1 MFVKDKDAV
10 ICDLAETYHIYNYKE
25 LPCSR
30 VALFAV
36 GLRENSRIKTKMS
49 NLKYSLDTTMLAAIL
64 DRLSI
69 LVWFNTE
76 DGRKGV
82 NRPVMITDKLYKS
95 DDDRNE
101 SDIMA
106 FDTPEEY
113 ESYRNAILGEG

>member
-1 MFVKDKDAV
+1 
-10 ICDLAETYHIYNYKE
+10 
-25 LPCSR
+25 
-30 VALFAV
+30 
-36 GLRENSRIKTKMS
+36 
-49 NLKYSLDTTMLAAIL
+49 MLAAIL

>member
-95 DDDRNE
+95 DDDRNRKR
-101 SDIMA
+101 I
-106 FDTPEEY
+106 
-113 ESYRNAILGEG
+113 NQK